1 MTKLYLIE
9 GLPCSGKST
18 TSRYVARKL
27 AERGKTVQYFDE
39 GTGNHPADYEFH
51 SYLDLSAMKS
61 LGDELQRKVK
71 ALGSQR
77 EDGYILPLSSFSGKT
92 LETLLAFKLYD
103 MLPWEIE
110 KPRMLE
116 RWQEFA
122 EMAAKEDSIH
132 VFNCVFLQ
140 NPMCE
145 TMMRFDLPKEDSFSY
160 ISDIFEAIRPLNPRL
175 IYLQNDFIAASI
187 QQAAK
192 EREGWLDGVIDYHV
206 NGGYGKRIGAQG
218 FEGYISCLEERQRR
232 ELNFLKYL
240 GIPSLI
246 LRNPQLNWQHSYA
259 AIDNEIEHG

>member
-18 TSRYVARKL
+18 TSRYVAQRL
-27 AERGKTVQYFDE
+27 AERGAAVRYFDE

-77 EDGYILPLSSFSGKT
+77 EDGCIVPLSSFSGKE
-92 LETLLAFKLYD
+92 LDALLPFKLYD
-103 MLPWEIE
+103 ALPWETE

-145 TMMRFDLPKEDSFSY
+145 TMMRFDFPWEDSFSY
-160 ISDIFEAIRPLNPRL
+160 ISEINEIIRPLNPRL

-187 QQAAK
+187 RQAAK
-192 EREGWLDGVIDYHV
+192 EREGWLAGVIDYHV
-206 NGGYGKRIGAQG
+206 NSG
-218 FEGYISCLEERQRR
+218 
-232 ELNFLKYL
+232 
-240 GIPSLI
+240 
-246 LRNPQLNWQHSYA
+246 
-259 AIDNEIEHG
+259 